1 MSNNKASAGNNQK
14 LSNSIIASA
23 KDFKLSKLPSSVL
36 HQLKTDPK
44 HLGFFCARH
53 KIVGKLLKGRKS
65 VLEVGCQDGFGTF
78 LVSEYVEKIIAVD
91 IESSHITE
99 AKNIWEKLSDRI
111 TFWAGD
117 ILKSKL
123 PNSGFDAAYML
134 DVFEHIDP
142 AEADA
147 FTKKI
152 IEYLDEDRGI
162 LLVGMPTKESQ
173 IFASKLSRL
182 GHINMFKINEAKVF
196 FEKYFNFVIVLGM
209 NDEMINLNFEPL
221 NHYMIVIASGIKN
234 VR

>member
-1 MSNNKASAGNNQK
+1 MSNKKASVGINKK

-23 KDFKLSKLPSSVL
+23 KDFTLRKLPSSVL
-36 HQLKTDPK
+36 HHLKTDPK

-78 LVSEYVEKIIAVD
+78 LVSQYVEKILAID
-91 IESSHITE
+91 IESNHIKE
-99 AKNIWEKLSDRI
+99 AKNIWKKFSDRI
-111 TFWAGD
+111 TFESGD
-117 ILKSKL
+117 ILKNKL
-123 PNSGFDAAYML
+123 PRSGFDAAYML
-134 DVFEHIDP
+134 DCFEHIDP

-147 FTKKI
+147 FTEKI

-162 LLVGMPTKESQ
+162 LIVGMPTKESQ
-173 IFASKLSRL
+173 IFASQLSRL
-182 GHINMFKINEAKVF
+182 GHINMFEINEAKVF

-209 NDEMINLNFEPL
+209 NDEMINLNFEKL